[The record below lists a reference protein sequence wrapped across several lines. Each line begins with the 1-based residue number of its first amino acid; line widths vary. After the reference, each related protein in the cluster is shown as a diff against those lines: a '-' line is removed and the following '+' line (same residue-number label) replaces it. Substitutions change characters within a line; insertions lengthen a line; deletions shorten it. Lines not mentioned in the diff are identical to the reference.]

1 LLIPLVVLG
10 VVLIA
15 FGAVVLLR
23 YADRPGGTIKWM
35 GAEVTSKGAGLPLI
49 ALGVMMIGF
58 AVVRFPLDGRVP
70 EPNGNSAAVP
80 GDSTCMA
87 EWLSEVQRDRVRSIE
102 VGMRD
107 VQIIGPHQQLDLPFV
122 LLLTENGQRIGAIR
136 LRLYRGTDY
145 GSDLY
150 KVEDAIDARCTKV
163 EELQNPSRGG
173 NPRELVNFDT
183 LRVTLGGQPYEIR
196 IGGEGSIGVGHFT
209 RVQA

>member
-1 LLIPLVVLG
+1 VRKAPLLIPLVVLG

-87 EWLSEVQRDRVRSIE
+87 EWLSEVQLHE
-102 VGMRD
+102 G
-107 VQIIGPHQQLDLPFV
+107 GGA
-122 LLLTENGQRIGAIR
+122 TE
-136 LRLYRGTDY
+136 
-145 GSDLY
+145 S
-150 KVEDAIDARCTKV
+150 
-163 EELQNPSRGG
+163 SRGG